1 MSVCIVSLRNGVYY
15 VPEKALPVSE
25 RGFMACRKR
34 LSCMAVEAMSVPRN
48 VYSVDYQ
55 YIPENAENSRI
66 CLQMRPCLAGER
78 SRGVDT
84 RCICICSHDCV

>member
-1 MSVCIVSLRNGVYY
+1 MSLRNGVYY

-34 LSCMAVEAMSVPRN
+34 LSCKAMEAMSVPRN

-66 CLQMRPCLAGER
+66 CRRNGSRLKILQYFEDMGA
-78 SRGVDT
+78 
-84 RCICICSHDCV
+84 

>member
-1 MSVCIVSLRNGVYY
+1 MSVCIASLRNGVYD
-15 VPEKALPVSE
+15 VTEQPLPVSE
-25 RGFMACRKR
+25 RGFMAYRKS

-66 CLQMRPCLAGER
+66 CRRNGSRLKILQYFEDMGA
-78 SRGVDT
+78 
-84 RCICICSHDCV
+84 

>member
-1 MSVCIVSLRNGVYY
+1 MSGNSFLCASVCIVSLRNGVYY
-15 VPEKALPVSE
+15 VPEKALPVYG

-55 YIPENAENSRI
+55 CISENAENSRI
-66 CLQMRPCLAGER
+66 CRRNGSRLKILQYFEDMGA
-78 SRGVDT
+78 
-84 RCICICSHDCV
+84 

>member
-1 MSVCIVSLRNGVYY
+1 MSVCIASLRNGAYY
-15 VPEKALPVSE
+15 VPEKALPVYG

-55 YIPENAENSRI
+55 CIPENAENSRI
-66 CLQMRPCLAGER
+66 CRRNGSRLKILQYFEDMGA
-78 SRGVDT
+78 
-84 RCICICSHDCV
+84 